1 MPGAGKGLPSGRKIR
16 MLRPNNLLMTWNEM
30 VEDPVLEGLPYKIE
44 LNRDG
49 NIIMSP
55 TLNPHGI
62 RQFRIGSLLTQL
74 LPGGLVAT
82 EMAVQTSDNVKVA
95 DVAWFTAEQA
105 RIIAAEDV
113 CSKAPT
119 ICVEITSKSNY
130 QRELN
135 EKKALYFEAGA
146 KEVWFCDRTGKMI
159 FHTPEGQVA
168 SSLLCPDFPATV

>member
-1 MPGAGKGLPSGRKIR
+1 
-16 MLRPNNLLMTWNEM
+16 MTWNEA
-30 VEDPVLEGLPYKIE
+30 VEDPALEGLPYKIE

-62 RQFRIGSLLTQL
+62 RQFKIGALLSTL
-74 LPGGLVAT
+74 LPNGLVAT
-82 EMAVQTSDNVKVA
+82 EMAVQTSDNVKVI
-95 DVAWFTAEQA
+95 DVAWFTTEQGRVA
-105 RIIAAEDV
+105 AAEDV

-119 ICVEITSKSNY
+119 ICVEIASKSNY

-146 KEVWFCDRTGKMI
+146 QEVWFCDRTGKTI
-159 FHTPEGQVA
+159 FYTAEGQVVT
-168 SSLLCPDFPATV
+168 SPLCPHFPATIPPLV